1 MSNPLSRVFSVEDM
15 ARLARSRLPRAVYD
29 FYAGGAEDERTLRA
43 NLRAFEDLTL
53 LTRVLTGS
61 GAANTATKILGVASA
76 MPLAIAPMGAVGF
89 GRRDGDA
96 AIARAAASAGV
107 PYILSTTATTSI
119 EDLAAAAGGRLWF
132 QLYAFRQK
140 ERSLRLVERAK
151 EAGYEALVVTVDV
164 PVGGKRERDLRNDF
178 AMPFRFTARNLLD
191 FSSRPR
197 WALDMLLNGIPPLP
211 NLVGVPAGDPDTA
224 DKVSS
229 VGREFDPAFSWDDL
243 KLLRKKWPGKLVLKG
258 ILHPGD
264 ALLAADAG
272 CDAVVVSN
280 HGGRQ
285 LDGAVATMA
294 ALPQVCDMVGKRM
307 EVFVDGGIRRG
318 SDVARAVALG
328 ATAVLTGRPALYGAC
343 AAGEAGASHVLTIL
357 RDELVRTMILCGVPD
372 IAGIGRELLLA
383 SLPAKAPAS

>member
-1 MSNPLSRVFSVEDM
+1 M
-15 ARLARSRLPRAVYD
+15 AQLARRCLPRSVYD

-43 NLRAFEDLTL
+43 NLQAFENLTL

-61 GAANTATKILGVASA
+61 GSANTATSILGAASA

-96 AIARAAASAGV
+96 AMARAAASAGI

-119 EDLAAAAGGRLWF
+119 EDLAASAGGRLWF
-132 QLYAFRQK
+132 QLYAFKEK
-140 ERSLRLVERAK
+140 ERSLQLVERAK

-197 WALDMLLNGIPPLP
+197 WALDMLVNGIPALP
-211 NLVGVPAGDPDTA
+211 NLDGLAGPVA
-224 DKVSS
+224 GEVSS
-229 VGREFDPAFSWDDL
+229 VGREFDPAFKWEDL

-264 ALLAADAG
+264 ALLAADMG

-285 LDGAVATMA
+285 LDGAASTMA
-294 ALPQVCDMVGKRM
+294 GLPQVCDRVGKRM

-318 SDVARAVALG
+318 SDIAKAVASG
-328 ATAVLTGRPALYGAC
+328 ATAVLIGRPALYGAC
-343 AAGEAGASHVLTIL
+343 AAGEAGVAQVLKIL
-357 RDELVRTMILCGVPD
+357 RDELARTMVLCGVPD
-372 IAGIGRELLLA
+372 VAGLGPDLLY
-383 SLPAKAPAS
+383 SPPGKPQDR

>member
-1 MSNPLSRVFSVEDM
+1 MSNSLSRIFSVEDM
-15 ARLARSRLPRAVYD
+15 AQLARRCLPRSVYD

-43 NLRAFEDLTL
+43 NLQAFENLTL
-53 LTRVLTGS
+53 VTRVLTGS
-61 GAANTATKILGVASA
+61 GSANTATSILGAASA

-96 AIARAAASAGV
+96 AMARAAASAGI
-107 PYILSTTATTSI
+107 PYILSTTATMSI
-119 EDLAAAAGGRLWF
+119 EDLAASACGRLWF
-132 QLYAFRQK
+132 QLYAFKQK
-140 ERSLRLVERAK
+140 ERSLQLVQRAK

-197 WALDMLLNGIPPLP
+197 WALDMLVNGIPALP
-211 NLVGVPAGDPDTA
+211 NLSGLAGPVAVET
-224 DKVSS
+224 SS
-229 VGREFDPAFSWDDL
+229 VGGEFDPAFNWEDL

-285 LDGAVATMA
+285 LDGAASSMA
-294 ALPQVCDMVGKRM
+294 GLPQVCDRVGKRM

-318 SDVARAVALG
+318 SDIAKAVASG
-328 ATAVLTGRPALYGAC
+328 ATAVLIGRPALYGAC
-343 AAGEAGASHVLTIL
+343 AAGEAGVAQVLKIL
-357 RDELVRTMILCGVPD
+357 REELARTMVLCGVPD
-372 IAGIGRELLLA
+372 VAGLVPDLL
-383 SLPAKAPAS
+383 SSPPGKPQHR

>member
-1 MSNPLSRVFSVEDM
+1 MSNSLSRIFSVEDM
-15 ARLARSRLPRAVYD
+15 AQLARRCLPRSVYD

-43 NLRAFEDLTL
+43 NLQAFENLTL

-61 GAANTATKILGVASA
+61 GSANTATSILGAASA

-96 AIARAAASAGV
+96 AMARAAASAGI

-119 EDLAAAAGGRLWF
+119 EDLAASAGGRLWF
-132 QLYAFRQK
+132 QLYAFKEK
-140 ERSLRLVERAK
+140 ERSLQLVERAK

-197 WALDMLLNGIPPLP
+197 WALDMLVNGIPALP
-211 NLVGVPAGDPDTA
+211 NLDGLAGPVA
-224 DKVSS
+224 GEVSS
-229 VGREFDPAFSWDDL
+229 VGREFDPAFKWEDL

-264 ALLAADAG
+264 ALLAADMG

-285 LDGAVATMA
+285 LDGAASTMA
-294 ALPQVCDMVGKRM
+294 GLPQVCDRVGKRM

-318 SDVARAVALG
+318 SDIAKAVASG
-328 ATAVLTGRPALYGAC
+328 ATAVLIGRPALYGAC
-343 AAGEAGASHVLTIL
+343 AAGEAGVAQVLKIL
-357 RDELVRTMILCGVPD
+357 RDELARTMVLCGVPD
-372 IAGIGRELLLA
+372 VAGLGPDLLY
-383 SLPAKAPAS
+383 SPPGKPQDR